1 MTVRVMPGRA
11 RGVVRAPAS
20 KSVAHRYLIA
30 AALASGE
37 SRLTGLT
44 LSDDLLATCDGL
56 RALGCG
62 IRFEGT
68 TAVVSG
74 GADLRP
80 HGELP
85 CRECGTTL
93 RLLLP
98 LCLISGEAATLTG
111 SEKLLSRPLGV
122 YENLARERGFRFE
135 RGPCRVTVAG
145 RFTPG
150 TYRVPGD
157 ISSQFVSGLCYAL
170 SCLDGESTVSLTGAV
185 ESRSYIDLTLDALR
199 AFGADGGWADDRT
212 IRIAGGRTFR
222 AGAHAVEG
230 DESNAAF
237 PLALAAL
244 GDPVEVSGRNPATR
258 QGDRVAAA
266 YFRQLRAGAATLS
279 VADCPDLAPI
289 LFTVAALSHGGVFT
303 DTARLRLKESDRGA
317 AMAEELAK
325 CGVAVTVEDNR
336 ITVAGGGATPPA
348 VPLSGHNDH
357 RIVMALAVLLTR
369 LGGEIRGAEAVAKS
383 YPAFFEDFAALGIK
397 TEKRQ
402 ENA

>member
-80 HGELP
+80 RGELP

-98 LCLISGEAATLTG
+98 LCLVSGEAATLTG

-145 RFTPG
+145 RLTPG

-170 SCLDGESTVSLTGAV
+170 ACLDGESTVSLTGAV

-303 DTARLRLKESDRGA
+303 DTARLRLKESDRIA
-317 AMAEELAK
+317 TTLALIE
-325 CGVAVTVEDNR
+325 A
-336 ITVAGGGATPPA
+336 
-348 VPLSGHNDH
+348 
-357 RIVMALAVLLTR
+357 
-369 LGGEIRGAEAVAKS
+369 LGGTAENVQMSQCDGVK
-383 YPAFFEDFAALGIK
+383 AAGVDGDLH
-397 TEKRQ
+397 RVSSFPLR
-402 ENA
+402 

>member
-1 MTVRVMPGRA
+1 MTVRIVPGTA
-11 RGVVRAPAS
+11 RGRVRVPAS

-30 AALASGE
+30 AALAPGE
-37 SRLTGLT
+37 SRLSGLT
-44 LSDDLLATCDGL
+44 LSDDLLATCDCL
-56 RALGCG
+56 RALGCD
-62 IRFEGT
+62 IRFEGAT
-68 TAVVSG
+68 SVISG
-74 GADLRP
+74 GADLHPR
-80 HGELP
+80 GILP

-98 LCLISGEAATLTG
+98 LCLITGEAATLTG

-122 YENLARERGFRFE
+122 YRDLARERGFRFE
-135 RGPCRVTVAG
+135 REPRRVTVAG
-145 RFTPG
+145 GLTPG
-150 TYRVPGD
+150 AYRIPGD

-170 SCLDGESTVSLTGAV
+170 SCLDGESTILLTGAV

-199 AFGADGGWADDRT
+199 AFGADCGWADGATLRV
-212 IRIAGGRTFR
+212 AGGRTFR
-222 AGAHAVEG
+222 AGAHTVEG

-237 PLALAAL
+237 FLALATL
-244 GDPVEVSGRNPATR
+244 GDPVETLGRNPATR

-303 DTARLRLKESDRGA
+303 ETARLRLKESDRGA

-325 CGVAVTVEDNR
+325 CGVTVTVEDDR

-383 YPAFFEDFAALGIK
+383 YPAFFEDLATLGIE
-397 TEKRQ
+397 TEKQQ